1 MIAVISDIHANLEAF
16 QAVLQH
22 MGSVREIYCAGDIV
36 GYGPN
41 PNECCEII
49 RERDI
54 KCVMGN
60 HDIVCANYA
69 RLDTANCPL
78 DEDMRKLAIHTRDEM
93 NEIARAVAEWTY
105 HELTEENR
113 QFLRNLP
120 IQRKEKDMTVIHGA
134 VGTKYD
140 MLNTYLDEKFNRSSA
155 GGAEMT
161 PEDFYREMLDEVQS
175 KVLMV
180 GHTHIP
186 SKGYFFKHNSFL
198 SMLPFLARERWVVN
212 PGSVGQPRKG
222 RKASYALIT
231 MPIFPYFKLR
241 ASFHYLE
248 RNVKH
253 HSVPYDRKKTVQKIE
268 TKEGFD
274 EKMRFMLS
282 RWL

>member
-1 MIAVISDIHANLEAF
+1 MIALLSDIHGNLEALN
-16 QAVLQH
+16 AVLEH
-22 MGSVREIYCAGDIV
+22 IGSVKDIYCAGDIV

-41 PNECCEII
+41 PNECCEIL
-49 RERDI
+49 RERDV

-78 DEDMRKLAIHTRDEM
+78 DEEMRQLAINTRDEM

-113 QFLRNLP
+113 ELLSNLP
-120 IQRKEKDMTVIHGA
+120 IQRKEKDMT
-134 VGTKYD
+134 
-140 MLNTYLDEKFNRSSA
+140 

-175 KVLMV
+175 KILVV

-198 SMLPFLARERWVVN
+198 SMLPFLARERWVIN

-222 RKASYALIT
+222 RKASYALIS

-253 HSVPYDRKKTVQKIE
+253 HSVPYDRKKTIQKIE
-268 TKEGFD
+268 SKEGFD